1 MSTPPPPPPTSSAP
15 PPNVPPG
22 VEPPP
27 PEAPLKGW
35 KSALEHTGI
44 PVSWLRAKPRLPS
57 RRMMIF
63 ISTVSAL
70 TGAYIYDRRE
80 CKRIRQEYIDK
91 VKHLG
96 EVDMKPW
103 ELPRK
108 VMVYSCKWPGDEE
121 YDRSLKWFK
130 RNVKPILVAA
140 AVDYE
145 FKNGNQ
151 YGSLM
156 RAISDEIRDRR
167 RIEAGLDPPPREI
180 VIPGPPRSPT
190 EKRDREL
197 AGGVIIVGRH
207 TFKEYMEGVK
217 RGWTRG
223 LDKVDDDEVLAKLLE
238 DDGHFDEPKVAS
250 ADGDDEEPRPKGPA
264 PPPNQVIVSPFQ
276 LRPPNAPAPPP
287 KAEPSPAVP
296 AHLNIPPSQ
305 IPEQPPLAL
314 VPYTSV
320 LGFLNIPLML
330 WDFFNTRKDV
340 QAGAE
345 AAYAV
350 IAAQA
355 RPFEGPSDSYVS
367 SLQQEIDDTDFSIPL
382 SAEGMGDLGFDL
394 HAESYWRSSYNKDT
408 LKDITKA
415 RERYYAALPEKLATA
430 RALARREREPT
441 KDEVNYPP
449 PTEVALRAE
458 RLKKEKRWRE
468 EEEAW
473 RVLRG
478 GMGVAWDER
487 FRQAFKVFDRNGQVA
502 PPPEKPLVADQE

>member
-1 MSTPPPPPPTSSAP
+1 
-15 PPNVPPG
+15 
-22 VEPPP
+22 
-27 PEAPLKGW
+27 
-35 KSALEHTGI
+35 
-44 PVSWLRAKPRLPS
+44 
-57 RRMMIF
+57 MMIF

-70 TGAYIYDRRE
+70 TGAYVYDRRE
-80 CKRIRQEYIDK
+80 CTRIREEYIEK

-96 EVDMKPW
+96 EVEMKPW

-108 VMVYSCKWPGDEE
+108 VMVYACKWPGDEE

-167 RIEAGLDPPPREI
+167 RIEAGLDPPPHEI
-180 VIPGPPRSPT
+180 PLPGPPRSPT
-190 EKRDREL
+190 AKRDREL
-197 AGGVIIVGRH
+197 AGGIIIVGRH
-207 TFKEYMEGVK
+207 TFKEYMEGFT
-217 RGWTRG
+217 RGWTRS
-223 LDKVDDDEVLAKLLE
+223 LEKVDDDEALAKLLE
-238 DDGHFDEPKVAS
+238 DDGHFDEPKTSS
-250 ADGDDEEPRPKGPA
+250 ADGEEEGSRSSGPA
-264 PPPNQVIVSPFQ
+264 PPQNQLILSPFQ
-276 LRPPNAPAPPP
+276 LRPPNAPPPQP
-287 KAEPSPAVP
+287 KSEPSPAVP

-305 IPEQPPLAL
+305 IPDQPPLAL

-330 WDFFNTRKDV
+330 WGFFNNRKDV
-340 QAGAE
+340 KTGAE

-350 IAAQA
+350 IAVQTRAL
-355 RPFEGPSDSYVS
+355 EGPSDAYAA
-367 SLQQEIDDTDFSIPL
+367 SLQQEGDDDTDFSLPE
-382 SAEGMGDLGFDL
+382 STDGMGDLGFDL

-408 LKDITKA
+408 LKDIVKA

-430 RALARREREPT
+430 RTLARREREPT
-441 KDEVNYPP
+441 KDETNFPP
-449 PTEVALRAE
+449 PTEVQLRAE

-468 EEEAW
+468 EEDAW

-478 GMGVAWDER
+478 GKGVAWDER
-487 FRQAFKVFDRNGQVA
+487 FRGALKVFDRNGQVA
-502 PPPEKPLVADQE
+502 PPPEKLFKGDEQ